1 MEIDAPHSLSAIIEG
16 MYERPSRKSTTKH
29 KFTDEAKSALLQ
41 ALQEHS
47 WTTARDAYGWA
58 WNNLGVRVTY
68 VTFWRF
74 MNSNGLL
81 VGDTLRARR
90 LRTTR
95 D

>member
-1 MEIDAPHSLSAIIEG
+1 MSLLDLLPKPPVPSKVRPRLTMEHKTAILSA
-16 MYERPSRKSTTKH
+16 MPDH
-29 KFTDEAKSALLQ
+29 Q
-41 ALQEHS
+41 

-74 MNSNGLL
+74 MDSNGFL

-90 LRTTR
+90 LRTTQ

>member
-1 MEIDAPHSLSAIIEG
+1 MPDH
-16 MYERPSRKSTTKH
+16 
-29 KFTDEAKSALLQ
+29 Q
-41 ALQEHS
+41 

-74 MNSNGLL
+74 MDSNGFL
-81 VGDTLRARR
+81 VGGTLRASR
-90 LRTTR
+90 LRTAQ